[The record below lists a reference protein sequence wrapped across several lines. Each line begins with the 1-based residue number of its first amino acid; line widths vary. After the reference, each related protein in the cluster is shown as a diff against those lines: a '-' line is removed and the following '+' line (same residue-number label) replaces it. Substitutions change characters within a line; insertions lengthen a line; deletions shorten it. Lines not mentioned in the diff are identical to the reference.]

1 MTQLYCKSIYSIICV
16 SFPRAGLGTTSK
28 AILQYFFVLV
38 KQMKQSTLNSHVDF
52 FVPIVCVCHILFV
65 LVPDFEHQ
73 KPISM
78 LDFLLWRRYNSL
90 YYYSSAVAARLPFN
104 QPLYVLQTL
113 NCRLFCIIWVF
124 SEIQIKKWFKKPQ
137 TMFNAWSSTWIG
149 VAWWWLV
156 CKKTGKTDG
165 DRDLWLRLD

>member
-65 LVPDFEHQ
+65 LVPEFEHQ

-78 LDFLLWRRYNSL
+78 PDFLLWRRYNSL

-156 CKKTGKTDG
+156 CKKTGRTDG
-165 DRDLWLRLD
+165 DRDLRLRLD

>member
-16 SFPRAGLGTTSK
+16 FFPRAGLGTTSK
-28 AILQYFFVLV
+28 AIQYFFVLV

-52 FVPIVCVCHILFV
+52 LLIVCVCHILFV

-78 LDFLLWRRYNSL
+78 PDFLLWRRYNSL
-90 YYYSSAVAARLPFN
+90 YYYSSAVGARLPFN

-165 DRDLWLRLD
+165 DRDLRLRLD

>member
-78 LDFLLWRRYNSL
+78 PDFLLWRRYNSL

-156 CKKTGKTDG
+156 CKKTGRTDG
-165 DRDLWLRLD
+165 DRDLRLRLD